1 MKEIFSKKISL
12 LAGNGTFSYTSAKR
26 SIWPQRGVW
35 AIMYTTTKGSDLVR
49 HHLIPAAGTPHH
61 IDMRRV
67 ACLVLGGGQ
76 GTRLLPLTQSRS
88 KPAVPFGG
96 RYRLIDVPLSNAKH
110 SGCGKIFVYT
120 QFLSTSLH
128 RHICNTY
135 VSHSLGT
142 PSVEIFS
149 AEQKPSTDQWF
160 LGTAD
165 AIRKSLEYL
174 EETPADYFLILS
186 GDQLY
191 QMNFRPMV
199 AFAEK
204 TDADLVVASLPV
216 DASHANR
223 MGVLKVDIRSSIT
236 DFYEKPQNDSILDN
250 FRCPTSLLEELGHT
264 QTDQPFYL
272 ASMGIYLFKRQ
283 ALFDLLRKD
292 PREDFG
298 KHLIPTKVAQG
309 KASAFLF
316 DGYWE
321 DIGTIEAYYNA
332 NIALTRP
339 EPFYNFYD
347 EHFPLFAAPHN
358 LPAPKIF
365 DTRLMH
371 SVVCEGSIIEA
382 REIRNS
388 ILGPRT
394 VVKHGTTIHDSY
406 LIGNDHYTPPVRR
419 STTSDRLQIGRNCV
433 IQRAIIDSDVC
444 IGDNVQLINKNKLVD
459 YDDGRV
465 YVRDGI
471 IVVTRGTHLP
481 DGYIL

>member
-1 MKEIFSKKISL
+1 MF
-12 LAGNGTFSYTSAKR
+12 
-26 SIWPQRGVW
+26 
-35 AIMYTTTKGSDLVR
+35 TTTKGPGLAHSIPNR
-49 HHLIPAAGTPHH
+49 LIEASRH
-61 IDMRRV
+61 IDMHRV

-76 GTRLLPLTQSRS
+76 GTRLFPLTQSRS
-88 KPAVPFGG
+88 KPAIPFGG
-96 RYRLIDVPLSNAKH
+96 RYRLVDVPLSNAKH
-110 SGCGKIFVYT
+110 SGCGKIFVIT

-128 RHICNTY
+128 RHICSTY
-135 VSHSLGT
+135 LAPSLGM
-142 PSVEIFS
+142 PGIEILS
-149 AEQKPSTDQWF
+149 AEQKPSTDEWF

-165 AIRKSLEYL
+165 AIRKSLDYL

-204 TDADLVVASLPV
+204 SDADLVVASLPV
-216 DASHANR
+216 DAGHANR
-223 MGVLKVDIRSSIT
+223 MGVLKVDAHSNIT
-236 DFYEKPQNDSILDN
+236 DFYEKPQSDAILNN
-250 FRCPTSLLEELGHT
+250 FRCPNTLLEELGHT
-264 QTDQPFYL
+264 QTDQPFFL

-283 ALFDLLRKD
+283 ALFDLLKND

-347 EHFPLFAAPHN
+347 ENFPLFAAPHN
-358 LPAPKIF
+358 LPAPRIF
-365 DTRLMH
+365 DTRLTH
-371 SVVCEGSIIEA
+371 SVVCEGCIIEA
-382 REIRNS
+382 KEVRNS

-394 VVKHGTTIHDSY
+394 VVKPGTIIQDSY
-406 LIGNDHYTPPVRR
+406 LIGNEYYVAPVPR
-419 STTSDRLQIGRNCV
+419 SAVPDRLQIGRNCM

-444 IGDNVQLINKNKLVD
+444 IGDNVQLINKRKLVD
-459 YDDGRV
+459 YDSDHV
-465 YVRDGI
+465 YIRDGI

-481 DGYIL
+481 DGFIL